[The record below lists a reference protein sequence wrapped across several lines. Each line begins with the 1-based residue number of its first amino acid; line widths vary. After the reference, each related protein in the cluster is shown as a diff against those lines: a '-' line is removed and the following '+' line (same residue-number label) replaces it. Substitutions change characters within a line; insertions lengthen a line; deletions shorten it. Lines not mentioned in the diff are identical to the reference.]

1 MACCDCE
8 STGTALA
15 RSAAQRCILWI
26 VLAINVAIFL
36 GEFGAGFW
44 AESTALQGD
53 SLDSLGDALVYGLSL
68 IVLGR
73 SLRARAAAALA
84 KGGVQLAFAVAV
96 LAEVVRK
103 LIAGAEPIPTVMAIA
118 AGAALMANATCLL
131 LLTRF
136 RGDDVN
142 MRSVWLCS
150 RNDVIGNAGVLLTTA
165 LIAWTGWAWLD
176 LVFGALLALL
186 FVRAG
191 IDVLTSAWPQFHS
204 RPLSRES

>member
-8 STGTALA
+8 STGKALA
-15 RSAAQRCILWI
+15 QSVAQRRILWI

-44 AESTALQGD
+44 ADSTALQGD

-68 IVLGR
+68 VVLGR
-73 SLRARAAAALA
+73 SLRARAGAAMV
-84 KGGVQLAFAVAV
+84 KGGIQLAFATVV
-96 LAEVVRK
+96 LVEVVHK
-103 LIAGAEPIPTVMAIA
+103 LIAGAEPLPTVMAIA
-118 AGAALMANATCLL
+118 AGIALMANATCLL

-136 RGDDVN
+136 RSDDIN

-186 FVRAG
+186 FVRTG
-191 IDVLTSAWPQFHS
+191 IDVLTSAWPQFRS
-204 RPLSRES
+204 RLITPGS